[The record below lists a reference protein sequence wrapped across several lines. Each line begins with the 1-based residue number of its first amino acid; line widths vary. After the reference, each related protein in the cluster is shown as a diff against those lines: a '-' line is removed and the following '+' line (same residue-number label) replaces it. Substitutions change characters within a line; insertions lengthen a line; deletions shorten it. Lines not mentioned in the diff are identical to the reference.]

1 MKVTRY
7 SNVSRLLHW
16 GMALLILTML
26 PVGFLMVQPGIERS
40 LQNALFVYHKNLG
53 VVLLLLI
60 ILRVVWRLRNPAPP
74 LPSTVSSGQAFAAHI
89 SHLGL
94 YVLMVVVPLAGYIR
108 VRAGGFPI
116 EALDALGAPALVPRS
131 DALAELAKSVH
142 YVGGVALAVFVAV
155 HIGAALHHGL
165 IKRDGIFQRIWP
177 PLG

>member
-74 LPSTVSSGQAFAAHI
+74 LPSTVSSAQAFAAHI

-94 YVLMVVVPLAGYIR
+94 YMLMVVVPLAGYIR

-142 YVGGVALAVFVAV
+142 YAGGVALAVLVAV

>member
-1 MKVTRY
+1 MKVMRY

-40 LQNALFVYHKNLG
+40 IQNALFVYHKNLG

-60 ILRVVWRLRNPAPP
+60 ILRVVWRLQNPAPP
-74 LPSTVSSGQAFAAHI
+74 LPSTVSPGQAFAAHI

-94 YVLMVVVPLAGYIR
+94 YVLMIVVPLAGYIR

-142 YVGGVALAVFVAV
+142 YAGGVALAVLVAV
-155 HIGAALHHGL
+155 HIGAAMHHGL